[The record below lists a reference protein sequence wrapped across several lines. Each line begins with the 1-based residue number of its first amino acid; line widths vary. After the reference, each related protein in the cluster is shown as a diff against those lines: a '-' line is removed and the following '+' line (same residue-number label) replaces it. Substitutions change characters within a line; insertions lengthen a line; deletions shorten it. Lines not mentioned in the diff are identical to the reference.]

1 MLFGRGRGGMPPIQC
16 WADASARLEA
26 KRNPRRRRGCI
37 HRPFGLHFR
46 ACVRRPAGGLRLS
59 GAGLESM
66 GGQGRGS
73 MLGIRQ
79 AFVALRRCAPGA
91 GAALVIAGW
100 GLPTS
105 ARQTSPLLCSI
116 E

>member
-105 ARQTSPLLCSI
+105 ARQTSLLLCSI